1 MMNLSQS
8 KTDIGALL
16 PGQAGEVLNLEIL
29 RQKINN
35 KEYIHDAIQR
45 IAQVLSNEILKVS
58 RGRIY
63 ERQRKRKK

>member
-1 MMNLSQS
+1 MTNFSGER
-8 KTDIGALL
+8 DIGFLL
-16 PGQAGEVLNLEIL
+16 PDRSGEVFNPERL

-35 KEYIHDAIQR
+35 EEYIYEAVQR

-63 ERQRKRKK
+63 ERQRKRRK